1 MIIVLKRTV
10 RKNINSIIFNL
21 FSAKIIDRNDDDGTG
36 DAPFTIFQISNQLL
50 YFNQAQKT
58 SFIMIEETINE
69 NLVEGKFEVSQRSK
83 KILCH
88 LLS

>member
-1 MIIVLKRTV
+1 MMTVLKITV
-10 RKNINSIIFNL
+10 RKPINSIIFNL
-21 FSAKIIDRNDDDGTG
+21 FSAKIIDRNDNDGTG
-36 DAPFTIFQISNQLL
+36 DSPFTIFQISNQLL
-50 YFNQAQKT
+50 YFNQTQKT

>member
-21 FSAKIIDRNDDDGTG
+21 FSAKIIDRNDNDGTG

-50 YFNQAQKT
+50 YFNQTQKT

>member
-1 MIIVLKRTV
+1 MMIVLKRTV

-21 FSAKIIDRNDDDGTG
+21 FSAKIIDRNDNDGTG

-50 YFNQAQKT
+50 YFNQTQKT